1 MFNLLDLYSMLKPAD
16 NPNIYTSYPVIIG
29 ATNSVASL
37 DNGVWIINLVGS
49 SPLTKSEAVLS
60 KEGDQYFE
68 TQRSIISTSYQ
79 IDFYKMFDN
88 ANDTLFVVQEEAYKM
103 REWLNSIEIA
113 NYLQALNAEIL
124 PTISTINFT
133 SELSDTKSMLSRAS
147 FDFEIVSW
155 QDVKIEVNVA
165 KTAIIEKGVI
175 L

>member
-60 KEGDQYFE
+60 KEGDKYFE